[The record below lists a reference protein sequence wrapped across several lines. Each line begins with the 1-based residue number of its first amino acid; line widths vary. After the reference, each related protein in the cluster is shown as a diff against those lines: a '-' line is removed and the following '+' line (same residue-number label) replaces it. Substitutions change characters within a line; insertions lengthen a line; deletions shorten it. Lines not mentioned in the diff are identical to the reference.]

1 MKKEKGIGLVAF
13 IIIFVAI
20 LIIGA
25 VAVVL
30 FMTGDKDNEKT
41 DDKVAIKDSNTKTE
55 VNIKEDKEE
64 FDVTKWGVQESIVSV
79 KNDKFGSAYIK
90 FPTLSGITRGTGKL
104 AYQKDETLV
113 ILDAEH
119 KEVFPNITANSFE
132 DVFPAYFEQTRAII
146 DAYRQMNYDNFEFS
160 VSEKETVIVNGYEMC
175 KFKGKHTYTVKDVNT
190 FEIENIEIN
199 YVAYATQLK
208 TNGAYVYW
216 MVLDESEDQSLTKT
230 IEDYAY
236 KMALSLK
243 ES

>member
-25 VAVVL
+25 GVVIL
-30 FMTGDKDNEKT
+30 LMTGNKDNENK
-41 DDKVAIKDSNTKTE
+41 DDKVAIKDSN
-55 VNIKEDKEE
+55 VKEDKEE
-64 FDVTKWGVQESIVSV
+64 FDVTEWGVQESIVSK
-79 KNDKFGSAYIK
+79 KNDKLGCAYIK
-90 FPTLSGITRGTGKL
+90 FPTLSGITRGTGKI

-113 ILDAEH
+113 ILDAER
-119 KEVFPNITANSFE
+119 KTGSPAVDLIEN
-132 DVFPAYFEQTRAII
+132 VFPAYFDQTKDIM
-146 DAYRQMNYDNFEFS
+146 DSYRQMNYENFEFS
-160 VSEKETVIVNGYEMC
+160 VSEKETMNINGYEMC
-175 KFKGKHTYTVKDVNT
+175 KFTGKHTYTVKDVNT
-190 FEIENIEIN
+190 FEVENININ

-216 MVLDESEDQSLTKT
+216 MVLDESEDQSLTKI